1 MTTEI
6 KATVKHLLET
16 VPSLRDSDE
25 RLVANFWYYEL
36 KNKFNHSS
44 AKLIA
49 HDFFTMYADGEMTT
63 ADVITRARRL
73 LQQLHPE
80 LRGKTW
86 EARQKKA
93 GETREKFRELI

>member
-1 MTTEI
+1 MTNEI

-25 RLVANFWYYEL
+25 RLVANIWVSEAREL
-36 KNKFNHSS
+36 DISS
-44 AKLIA
+44 MWTFCEKYSKGFI
-49 HDFFTMYADGEMTT
+49 TT
-63 ADVITRARRL
+63 ADTITRARRHI
-73 LQQLHPE
+73 QQLHPE
-80 LRGKTW
+80 LRGASW

>member
-1 MTTEI
+1 MTNEI
-6 KATVKHLLET
+6 KSQVKHLLET

-25 RLVANFWYYEL
+25 RLVANVWARYVDNL
-36 KNKFNHSS
+36 TIIN
-44 AKLIA
+44 A
-49 HDFFTMYADGEMTT
+49 HIFCHLYASKHLPT
-63 ADVITRARRL
+63 ADAITRARRH

>member
-1 MTTEI
+1 MTNEI

-25 RLVANFWYYEL
+25 RLVANVWFLECKKLNEIYSL
-36 KNKFNHSS
+36 TDFLS
-44 AKLIA
+44 AYSLSEI
-49 HDFFTMYADGEMTT
+49 TSADT
-63 ADVITRARRL
+63 ITRCRRH

-80 LRGKTW
+80 LRGASW